1 MTSRPTRWVWVWLA
15 ALAAVVSL
23 ELYAVVDRRSGD
35 TLSEN
40 VQLLSLAKNPWV
52 RWPTRV
58 VVLALCAWLGVHLS
72 FGILP

>member
-1 MTSRPTRWVWVWLA
+1 MATKPTRWLWLWLA

-40 VQLLSLAKNPWV
+40 VQLASLA
-52 RWPTRV
+52 
-58 VVLALCAWLGVHLS
+58 
-72 FGILP
+72 